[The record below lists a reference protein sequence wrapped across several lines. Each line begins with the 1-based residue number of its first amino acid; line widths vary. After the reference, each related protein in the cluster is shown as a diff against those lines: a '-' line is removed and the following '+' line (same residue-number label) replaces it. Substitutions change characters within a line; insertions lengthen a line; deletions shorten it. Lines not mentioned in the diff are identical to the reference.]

1 MSKNV
6 SIDEMA
12 DAINEGLKE
21 YATLPYAYDHFA
33 EGESPDSPF
42 ICFLYPKA
50 ENFGADNLVY
60 HHFNRLDIEVYT
72 DYKDPDMEASIEEV
86 LTAHE
91 LYYEKS
97 EVWIETEKMYEV
109 LYELTV

>member
-1 MSKNV
+1 MTHEEVKALV
-6 SIDEMA
+6 EEM
-12 DAINEGLKE
+12 G
-21 YATLPYAYDHFA
+21 LPYAYDHFA
-33 EGESPDSPF
+33 EGESPDPPF

-50 ENFGADNLVY
+50 
-60 HHFNRLDIEVYT
+60 EVYT

>member
-1 MSKNV
+1 MTHEEVKALV
-6 SIDEMA
+6 EEM
-12 DAINEGLKE
+12 G
-21 YATLPYAYDHFA
+21 LPYAYDHFA
-33 EGESPDSPF
+33 EGESPDPPF
-42 ICFLYPKA
+42 IC
-50 ENFGADNLVY
+50 NLVY

-72 DYKDPDMEASIEEV
+72 DYKDPDMEATIEEV
-86 LTAHE
+86 LTLHE